1 MNKFIVFTALANAS
15 ALISGVAFPH
25 EVDGGRATDPV
36 EPGVAAK
43 FKGIA
48 GYEIRDAAPAAPALA
63 ETPPVVRE
71 SAAAKK
77 ARLAEEARAA
87 AARDAAPPAEP
98 EVEPEVEAGAGADA
112 EPGADA
118 NAPDADAPDADAPAA
133 DAPDADAPAAESSG
147 DQ

>member
-1 MNKFIVFTALANAS
+1 MSKFIVFTALANAS

-48 GYEIRDAAPAAPALA
+48 GYEIRDAAPAAPAPV
-63 ETPPVVRE
+63 ETPVVRE
-71 SAAAKK
+71 SAAARK

-87 AARDAAPPAEP
+87 AAGAAPPAEP
-98 EVEPEVEAGAGADA
+98 AVEPEVEAGAGADA
-112 EPGADA
+112 EPAADA